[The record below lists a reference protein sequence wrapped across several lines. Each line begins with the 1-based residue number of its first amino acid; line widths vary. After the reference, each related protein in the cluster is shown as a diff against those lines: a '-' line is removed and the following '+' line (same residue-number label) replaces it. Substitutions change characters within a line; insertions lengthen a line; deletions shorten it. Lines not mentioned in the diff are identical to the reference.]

1 MHRSILAW
9 KTPLTE
15 EPGGLQSTGSSCS
28 FKAGQ
33 PHSLL
38 CAVLVAGAL
47 HVWGVHSGWPG
58 PALRDGHSCCLVLA
72 PSAATASQVRPSG
85 RLRGR
90 TSPSCSQQTVKD
102 VFPGPQADQTG
113 DGRKFSVAR
122 NTLFAKFS
130 LQQAKIYNPQ
140 GTNLTSM
147 VIT

>member
-85 RLRGR
+85 RLRDG

-102 VFPGPQADQTG
+102 VSPGHRLTRQATEENFQWQETH
-113 DGRKFSVAR
+113 
-122 NTLFAKFS
+122 S
-130 LQQAKIYNPQ
+130 LQNSALTGK
-140 GTNLTSM
+140 NL
-147 VIT
+147 

>member
-33 PHSLL
+33 PHSPL

-58 PALRDGHSCCLVLA
+58 PALRDGHSCCPGSGPLGSNSL
-72 PSAATASQVRPSG
+72 PSAAQWKT
-85 RLRGR
+85 
-90 TSPSCSQQTVKD
+90 
-102 VFPGPQADQTG
+102 
-113 DGRKFSVAR
+113 
-122 NTLFAKFS
+122 
-130 LQQAKIYNPQ
+130 
-140 GTNLTSM
+140 
-147 VIT
+147 